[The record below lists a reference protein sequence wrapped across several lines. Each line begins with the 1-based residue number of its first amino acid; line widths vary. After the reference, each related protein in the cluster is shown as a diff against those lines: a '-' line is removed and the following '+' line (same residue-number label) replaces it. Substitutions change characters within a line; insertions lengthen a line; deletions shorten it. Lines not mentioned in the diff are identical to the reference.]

1 MPHCGADA
9 IGQAHG
15 NPGHAPGIAPP
26 PGLHPSLSAAM
37 GVLTLSRRRERLYI
51 AALVLSVGAAA
62 LLGLMLWEERRPPAR
77 LVIGVEADA
86 RPR

>member
-1 MPHCGADA
+1 
-9 IGQAHG
+9 
-15 NPGHAPGIAPP
+15 
-26 PGLHPSLSAAM
+26 M
-37 GVLTLSRRRERLYI
+37 GVPTLSRRRERLYI